1 MRRYLRLLP
10 ACLYVRLVRRHG
22 ERVTVKAWSTHGT
35 GATSSFGSGDNR
47 LQMW

>member
-22 ERVTVKAWSTHGT
+22 ERVTVKGMVYAWDG
-35 GATSSFGSGDNR
+35 GDILVR
-47 LQMW
+47 IRR